1 MLFRLFESFVDP
13 LKDTPPTR
21 PPQKLTSFVW
31 HYAKPFRLLFATT
44 IVTSILI
51 AFLEVFAFERIGHLI
66 DLATEAG
73 PETFFAEHGTELFI
87 VLGLI
92 GLAWPLFHLAD
103 ELSLLQGIM
112 GNMPMSIRWR
122 GHRYLL
128 RQSQTFFADEFAG
141 RISTK
146 LMQTA
151 LGVRETAVKV
161 TNLGVWGIVYFGSAF
176 ALFFAADW
184 RLAVP
189 LGIWLVLYVAAGR
202 YFLPKLAAIS
212 KRQSDDRSIL
222 TGRIVDAYTN
232 ISTVKLFSTGPAE
245 DAYAREG
252 MKRMLDSVY
261 PQMRLAT
268 QLSMT
273 LHSLNGLMIAATLG
287 LGLYLWASPTV
298 ALSIGAVA
306 FAATLALR
314 LQGISHYFL
323 WEVANLF
330 ENIGMA
336 QDGMETLG
344 KPLAVTDRS
353 SRELKADKGEIVF
366 RNVAFHYGKDR
377 HVIDDLSFRLTPG
390 EKVGLV
396 GRSGA
401 GKSTIVNLL
410 LRLHDVEGGEVLIDG
425 QNVAEVTQDSL
436 RRQIG
441 VVTQDTSLM
450 HRSIRENIAY
460 GRPEASEEEIVA
472 AAKKAE
478 AWDFILDLE
487 DNKGRRGLDAHVG
500 ERGVKLSGGQRQ
512 RIAIA
517 RVILK
522 DAPIL
527 ILDEATSALDSEVEA
542 AVQSRMDELMVG
554 KTVIAIAHRLSTI
567 AAMDR
572 LIILDRGEIIEEGTH
587 QDLVE
592 ADGLYASLW
601 KRQSGGFIA
610 NADEPAELVDA
621 G

>member
-1 MLFRLFESFVDP
+1 MLFRFFEGLVDP
-13 LKDTPPTR
+13 LKDEAPAR
-21 PPQKLTSFVW
+21 PPASLFAFVW
-31 HYAKPFRLLFATT
+31 HYAKPFRWLFVAT
-44 IVTSILI
+44 ICTSIVI

-66 DLATEAG
+66 DLATQSG
-73 PETFFAEHGTELFI
+73 PEAFFEQHRGELI
-87 VLGLI
+87 VVLLLI
-92 GLAWPLFHLAD
+92 GALWPLLHLAD

-112 GNMPMSIRWR
+112 GNMPMSVRWR

-128 RQSQTFFADEFAG
+128 RQSQSFFADEFAG

-151 LGVRETAVKV
+151 LGVRETAVKI
-161 TNLGVWGIVYFGSAF
+161 TNLGVWGLVYFGSAF

-189 LGIWLVLYVAAGR
+189 LGIWLVLYFAAGR

-212 KRQSDDRSIL
+212 KRQSDDRSVL

-232 ISTVKLFSTGPAE
+232 ISTVKLFSTGSAE

-252 MKRMLDSVY
+252 MRRMLGSVY

-273 LHSLNGLMIAATLG
+273 LHTLNGLMIAATLG
-287 LGLYLWASPTV
+287 LGLALWANP
-298 ALSIGAVA
+298 AAGLSIGAVA
-306 FAATLALR
+306 FASTLALR

-336 QDGMETLG
+336 QDGMETLTR
-344 KPLAVTDRS
+344 PLTVTDQSDTKLAAR
-353 SRELKADKGEIVF
+353 KGEIVF
-366 RNVAFHYGKDR
+366 DDVSFHYGKDR
-377 HVIDDLSFRLTPG
+377 HVIDGLSFAIKPG

-410 LRLHDVEGGEVLIDG
+410 LRLHDVEGGRVLIDG

-436 RRQIG
+436 RSQIG

-460 GRPEASEEEIVA
+460 GRPEATEDEIVA

-478 AWDFILDLE
+478 AWDFIQDLE
-487 DNKGRRGLDAHVG
+487 DNKGRRGLNAHVG

-527 ILDEATSALDSEVEA
+527 VLDEATSALDSEVEA
-542 AVQSRMDELMVG
+542 AVQERMDELMAG

-572 LIILDRGEIIEEGTH
+572 LIILDKGEIIEEGRH

-592 ADGLYASLW
+592 ANGLYASLW
-601 KRQSGGFIA
+601 QRQSGGFIA
-610 NADEPAELVDA
+610 GAEAEPELEDA
-621 G
+621 